1 MQKNDFIVQSDY
13 DGLDLHGRLYT
24 PNIKAKGIV
33 LILHGMCEYK
43 ERYDEFMNFLAANG
57 YVVACYDQRGHG
69 DSVKSEDDLG
79 WFGDKDAKAIVD
91 DVVKVVEYLK
101 AAYPNLPF
109 TLLGHSMGSMVVRC
123 FIQEHDDLIDK
134 LIVSGSPSKNSLS
147 VAGILLA
154 KVVGKFRGDR
164 YRSKMISFMATGKGD
179 KKFPKEGKG
188 AWLSKNY
195 KCTEKFYSNPKGSFR
210 FTCNGF
216 ENLFKLMKRTY
227 QAKGYQVKNPTL
239 PIHFISG
246 DKDAVMIS
254 SMKWVNSLD
263 FLLDVGY
270 ENVTGKL
277 YNDFRH
283 EVLNEIGR
291 KDVYK
296 DVLAFL
302 ESDPET
308 IVEEME

>member
-1 MQKNDFIVQSDY
+1 MKKKEFIVKSDF
-13 DGLDLHGRLYT
+13 DGVELKGKIFEPDG
-24 PNIKAKGIV
+24 KKKGIV

-43 ERYDEFMNFLAANG
+43 ERYEEFMGFLAGNG
-57 YVVACYDQRGHG
+57 YVAACYDQRGHG
-69 DSVKSEDDLG
+69 DSVTSKDDLG
-79 WFGDKDAKAIVD
+79 WFNDKDGVAFVEDAAQ
-91 DVVKVVEYLK
+91 VVKALK
-101 AAYPNLPF
+101 AQYENIPF
-109 TLLGHSMGSMVVRC
+109 IMLGHSMGSMIVRC
-123 FIQEHDDLIDK
+123 FLREHDELIDK
-134 LIVSGSPSKNSLS
+134 LIVSGSPSKNSLAG
-147 VAGILLA
+147 VAVCMA
-154 KVVGKFRGDR
+154 KVLGKFKGEKH
-164 YRSKMISFMATGKGD
+164 RSKTLSFLATGKGD

-308 IVEEME
+308 IVEEEM